1 MNAQPICLNEQVKQK
16 VFNFFEAYYSGDRLK
31 VYSYLD
37 TSFQRKVPLNYFL
50 IHPSYEIDMG
60 RLLSITQIEYKQD
73 DKLALAE
80 CNIEIQGKLRTVVL
94 DLKYDF
100 GGWKLEGESVFR
112 A

>member
-1 MNAQPICLNEQVKQK
+1 MNPQPIRLNDKVKKK
-16 VFNFFEAYYSGDRLK
+16 VFNFFEACYSGDRLK

-50 IHPSYEIDMG
+50 IHPSYEIDLG
-60 RLLSITQIEYKQD
+60 KLLSITQIVYKQEN
-73 DKLALAE
+73 KLALAE
-80 CNIEIQGKLRTVVL
+80 CSIEIQGKTRMVVL
-94 DLKYDF
+94 VLKYDF